1 MMSCGSFTR
10 GVVDSF
16 YITATTFLCSL
27 VIIPY
32 VMTYSV
38 AGFIVV
44 NSLVII
50 EPAPQGFITPLPIIL
65 PSFSIVDASVA

>member
-1 MMSCGSFTR
+1 MRRRCITTFEMMSCGSFTR
-10 GVVDSF
+10 GVVDSC

-32 VMTYSV
+32 VMTSSV

-50 EPAPQGFITPLPIIL
+50 EPAPLKDLLHPYL
-65 PSFSIVDASVA
+65 